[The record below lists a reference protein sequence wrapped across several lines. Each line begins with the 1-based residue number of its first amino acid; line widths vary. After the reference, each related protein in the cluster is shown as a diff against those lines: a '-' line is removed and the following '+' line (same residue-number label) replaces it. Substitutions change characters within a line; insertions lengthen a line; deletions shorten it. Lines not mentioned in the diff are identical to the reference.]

1 MKSLGPRDRRR
12 PVTVLTSPERSFPLA
27 ETIYDVAILGGGPA
41 GYTAAIRAGQY
52 GLKVALI
59 DASAKLGGT
68 CLHVGCIPTKSLL
81 FNAEI
86 WDYLK
91 AAKEYGIEGL
101 GEGKVNWQAV
111 LDRKNQIIAKHVKGL
126 DFLMRKNKVTVVRGW
141 GRLTGPAKDGV
152 HTLSIEL
159 DKETTKVQAKNVIL
173 ATGSDAK
180 LLPGLTAD
188 DTILTNVEILSLKQ
202 IPKSLAVIGAG
213 AVGVE
218 FGSIYRSFGSE
229 VSIIEF
235 LPRVVPNEDEDVS
248 KELARTFRKRGID
261 LNVGAKV
268 EKVEKTK
275 TGAKVTFT
283 ASDGKQV
290 EKEAEKV
297 LVAVGRAPRLENIGL
312 ERTRIKPDRGF
323 LKVNEWMQ
331 TEEPGIYAIG
341 DIVAGLPQLAH
352 TGSMAGMVVV
362 AKIAGKYARPVRR
375 DRVPA
380 CTYTEPQIGSVGL
393 TEAQARENGYDV
405 KVGKFPFSANSKA
418 SIVNSH
424 EGFVKV
430 VADKKLGE
438 VLGVHIIGPQ
448 ATELI
453 AEAVTA
459 LELEATVEEMM
470 FTIHAHPTLA
480 EAMLD
485 GFGAVEGM
493 AINV

>member
-1 MKSLGPRDRRR
+1 M
-12 PVTVLTSPERSFPLA
+12 A

-59 DASAKLGGT
+59 EKSEKLGGT

-86 WDYLK
+86 YDHLK
-91 AAKEYGIEGL
+91 HAKEYGIEGL
-101 GEGKVNWQAV
+101 GEGQVNWQTV
-111 LDRKNQIIAKHVKGL
+111 LDRKNQIVTKHVKGL
-126 DFLMRKNKVTVVRGW
+126 DFLMRKNKVTVISGF
-141 GRLTGPAKDGV
+141 GKLTGPMKGGVLTISVDGKGAA
-152 HTLSIEL
+152 S
-159 DKETTKVQAKNVIL
+159 VQAKNVIL

-180 LLPGLTAD
+180 MLPGMKAD
-188 DTILTNVEILSLKQ
+188 ETILTNIEILSLKQ
-202 IPKSLAVIGAG
+202 IPRSLAIIGAG

-218 FGSIYRSFGSE
+218 FGSIFRSFGADI
-229 VSIIEF
+229 SIIEF

-248 KELARTFRKRGID
+248 KELTRVFKKRGIEI
-261 LNVGAKV
+261 NVGAKV
-268 EKVEKTK
+268 ETVEKTK

-283 ASDGKQV
+283 ASDGKKV

-297 LVAVGRAPRLENIGL
+297 LVAVGRAPRTEGIGL
-312 ERTRIKPDRGF
+312 EMTKIKPERGF
-323 LKVNEWMQ
+323 IKVNEWMQ
-331 TEEPGIYAIG
+331 TDEPGIYAIG

-352 TGSMAGMVVV
+352 VGAMAGMVVA

-375 DRVPA
+375 ERIPA

-393 TEAQARENGYDV
+393 TETQAKEKGYTV

-418 SIVNSH
+418 SIVDSH

-430 VADKKLGE
+430 VADSKYE
-438 VLGVHIIGPQ
+438 EILGVHIVGPQ

-459 LELEATVEEMM
+459 MELEATVDEMM

-485 GFGAVEGM
+485 GFGSVEGM

>member
-1 MKSLGPRDRRR
+1 
-12 PVTVLTSPERSFPLA
+12 LA

-59 DASAKLGGT
+59 EKAEKLGGT

-86 WDYLK
+86 YDYLK
-91 AAKEYGIEGL
+91 HAKEYGIEGL
-101 GEGKVNWQAV
+101 GEGQLNWQAV
-111 LDRKNQIIAKHVKGL
+111 LDRKNQIVTKHVKGL
-126 DFLMRKNKVTVVRGW
+126 DFLMRKNKVTMVSGY
-141 GRLTGPAKDGV
+141 GKLTGPAKNGALTIAVDGNRP
-152 HTLSIEL
+152 TS
-159 DKETTKVQAKNVIL
+159 VQAKNVIL

-180 LLPGLTAD
+180 MLPGMKAD
-188 DTILTNVEILSLKQ
+188 DSILTNIEILSLKQ
-202 IPKSLAVIGAG
+202 IPKSLAIIGAG

-218 FGSIYRSFGSE
+218 FGSIFRSFGSE
-229 VSIIEF
+229 ISIIEF
-235 LPRVVPNEDEDVS
+235 LPRVVPNEDEEVS
-248 KELARTFRKRGID
+248 KELARTFKKRGID
-261 LNVGAKV
+261 ISVGAKV

-275 TGAKVTFT
+275 TGVSVTFT

-290 EKEAEKV
+290 VKEAEKV
-297 LVAVGRAPRLENIGL
+297 LVAVGRSPRTENIGL
-312 ERTRIKPDRGF
+312 ETTKIKPERGF
-323 LKVNEWMQ
+323 IKVNEWML

-352 TGSMAGMVVV
+352 TGAMAGMVVA
-362 AKIAGKYARPVRR
+362 AKIAGKYARPIRR

-393 TEAQARENGYDV
+393 TETQAKEKGYSV

-430 VADKKLGE
+430 VADAKYGE
-438 VLGVHIIGPQ
+438 ILGVHIIGPQ
-448 ATELI
+448 ATELV

-459 LELEATVEEMM
+459 MELEATVDDMM
-470 FTIHAHPTLA
+470 FTIHAHPTLS

-485 GFGAVEGM
+485 GFGSVEGM
-493 AINV
+493 AVNV

>member
-1 MKSLGPRDRRR
+1 M
-12 PVTVLTSPERSFPLA
+12 A

-59 DASAKLGGT
+59 EKAEKLGGT

-81 FNAEI
+81 FNAEVY
-86 WDYLK
+86 DYLK
-91 AAKEYGIEGL
+91 HAKEYGIEGL
-101 GEGKVNWQAV
+101 GEGQLNWQAV
-111 LDRKNQIIAKHVKGL
+111 LDRKNQIVTKHVKGL
-126 DFLMRKNKVTVVRGW
+126 DFLMRKNKVTVVSGY
-141 GRLTGPAKDGV
+141 GKLTGPAKNGV
-152 HTLSIEL
+152 LTIAVEGKGPTSVL
-159 DKETTKVQAKNVIL
+159 AKNVIL

-180 LLPGLTAD
+180 MLPGMKAD
-188 DTILTNVEILSLKQ
+188 DSVLTNIEILSLKQ
-202 IPKSLAVIGAG
+202 IPKSLAIIGAG

-218 FGSIYRSFGSE
+218 FGSIFRSFGSE
-229 VSIIEF
+229 IVIIEF

-248 KELARTFRKRGID
+248 KELARTFKKRGID
-261 LNVGAKV
+261 INVGAKV

-275 TGAKVTFT
+275 TGVRVTFT
-283 ASDGKQV
+283 ASDGKPV
-290 EKEAEKV
+290 VKEADKV
-297 LVAVGRAPRLENIGL
+297 LVAVGRAPRTENIGL
-312 ERTRIKPDRGF
+312 ETTKLKPERGF
-323 LKVNEWMQ
+323 IKVNEWMQ
-331 TEEPGIYAIG
+331 TDEPGIYAIG

-352 TGSMAGMVVV
+352 TGAMAGMVVA
-362 AKIAGKYARPVRR
+362 AKIAGKYARPIRR

-393 TEAQARENGYDV
+393 TETQAKEKGYSV

-430 VADKKLGE
+430 VADAKYGE
-438 VLGVHIIGPQ
+438 ILGVHIIGPQ

-453 AEAVTA
+453 AESVTA
-459 LELEATVEEMM
+459 MELEATVDEMM
-470 FTIHAHPTLA
+470 FTIHAHPTLS

-485 GFGAVEGM
+485 GFGSVEGM